1 MMLVTRIAFYQHTRI
16 VGGVTL
22 METIPS
28 CLLLNKSH
36 VFILTQHRFIVIK
49 SFTSTF
55 ILIQL
60 LTLKCQGNKLN

>member
-1 MMLVTRIAFYQHTRI
+1 MLVTRIAFYQHMRI

-36 VFILTQHRFIVIK
+36 VFILTQHRFIVIN
-49 SFTSTF
+49 
-55 ILIQL
+55 L
-60 LTLKCQGNKLN
+60 LLRRLL